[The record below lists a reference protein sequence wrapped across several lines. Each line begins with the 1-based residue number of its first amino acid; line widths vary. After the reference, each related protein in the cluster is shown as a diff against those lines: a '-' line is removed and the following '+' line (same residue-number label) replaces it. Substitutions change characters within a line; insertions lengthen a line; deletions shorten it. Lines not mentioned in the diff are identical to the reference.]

1 MSENQLSVA
10 ELSQELAKEKKKSA
24 TLAKENH
31 ALRER
36 IVNMQAEAE
45 MEEEARI
52 NALTKRLN
60 DLKKEKENLV
70 VTVEQEEEHISNTL
84 QRKLSEVQKEKV
96 DLEDKLEKEQEY
108 VTNRLARQIEG
119 LVAEKK
125 GLEQKLFELESSV
138 KKQSKDKIDLENLL
152 EQEQE
157 MVTNLLQK
165 QLDSTMKEKKAL
177 ESQVRKD
184 HVMLETLSKE
194 KTALMAK
201 LKSEHAHA
209 ERLDESL
216 KALSRENASR
226 TKKIIRD
233 AEGWEGR
240 VQGVME
246 HFGATSNN
254 NEDASVVERMAKEI
268 AVLSGRESA
277 LLAQCSDHEAK
288 SENLYHD
295 MVRLKG
301 THDHLLSSVEREL
314 QRLRVALSGSS
325 FKCSPELEAAIAA
338 SHRYV

>member
-1 MSENQLSVA
+1 
-10 ELSQELAKEKKKSA
+10 
-24 TLAKENH
+24 
-31 ALRER
+31 
-36 IVNMQAEAE
+36 
-45 MEEEARI
+45 
-52 NALTKRLN
+52 
-60 DLKKEKENLV
+60 
-70 VTVEQEEEHISNTL
+70 
-84 QRKLSEVQKEKV
+84 
-96 DLEDKLEKEQEY
+96 
-108 VTNRLARQIEG
+108 
-119 LVAEKK
+119 
-125 GLEQKLFELESSV
+125 
-138 KKQSKDKIDLENLL
+138 
-152 EQEQE
+152 
-157 MVTNLLQK
+157 
-165 QLDSTMKEKKAL
+165 
-177 ESQVRKD
+177 
-184 HVMLETLSKE
+184 MLETLSKE

-338 SHRYV
+338 SHRFSSGSWIRERSRSMPTMEERAARSLASPTRPSTFKPHRNSP